1 MYPVWEDVTSGPRG
15 RGDAL
20 PWPARH
26 DTGRIEGMRCAECGA
41 EYVQVVIPQRCPK
54 CAQRLPGQSIA
65 PLPLT
70 EWILKKTSRQIATQ
84 AAVEAARRRIHG
96 D

>member
-1 MYPVWEDVTSGPRG
+1 MKCS
-15 RGDAL
+15 
-20 PWPARH
+20 
-26 DTGRIEGMRCAECGA
+26 ECGA
-41 EYVQVVIPQRCPK
+41 EYVQRCAR
-54 CAQRLPGQSIA
+54 CHQRLPAWGSSTK

-70 EWILKKTSRQIATQ
+70 EWILKKTNRQIATQ